1 MTPLFLGLPEV
12 KSPWVP
18 WLLLL
23 VPVLLVLV
31 AGGLRAYQLGEPDRM
46 HFDEV
51 FYAEDARSYLERG
64 VEEERPASSQEEEDP
79 LDIPAFLRRR

>member
-23 VPVLLVLV
+23 VPVLLV
-31 AGGLRAYQLGEPDRM
+31 
-46 HFDEV
+46 
-51 FYAEDARSYLERG
+51 FYIWASHRSRSTAM
-64 VEEERPASSQEEEDP
+64 R
-79 LDIPAFLRRR
+79 F